1 MIYIWRKP
9 EFKRRFKSRIIM
21 HISTDVYA
29 ATTAPLWTAICG
41 VPMTF
46 DRFAY
51 GPDHGYPYP
60 VCKNCL
66 RSCEDE
72 RMAA

>member
-9 EFKRRFKSRIIM
+9 EFGRRFKSRIIL
-21 HISTDVYA
+21 HISTDVYG
-29 ATTAPLWTAICG
+29 ATTTPLWTAICG

-46 DRFAY
+46 NRFAY

-66 RSCEDE
+66 RSCEE
-72 RMAA
+72 VRWAA